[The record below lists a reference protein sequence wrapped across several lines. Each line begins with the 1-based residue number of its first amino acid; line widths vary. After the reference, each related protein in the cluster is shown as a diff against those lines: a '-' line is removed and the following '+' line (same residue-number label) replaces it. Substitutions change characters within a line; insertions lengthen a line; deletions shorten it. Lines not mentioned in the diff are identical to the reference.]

1 MQEFAPAYLRFFPCY
16 RTLKK
21 LCIITLVEKQR
32 DIENKFKRIRR
43 FSSDEK
49 PAGIYTY
56 RASGGNQ
63 RNRGVNGNSA
73 ACPRQG
79 KRVSPLNCSNTK
91 TAEGA
96 VNALG
101 GLADKALN

>member
-1 MQEFAPAYLRFFPCY
+1 
-16 RTLKK
+16 
-21 LCIITLVEKQR
+21 LCIIALVEKQR
-32 DIENKFKRIRR
+32 DIENEFKRIRR

-63 RNRGVNGNSA
+63 GVNGNSA

-79 KRVSPLNCSNTK
+79 KRVSPRNCSNAK
-91 TAEGA
+91 TAEGDLS
-96 VNALG
+96 ALG
-101 GLADKALN
+101 GPAGKSLINMNGV